1 MATDNSRI
9 ETGELKELA
18 GFWSENGDAL
28 SLYFQV
34 RTPKENAH
42 RDDLA
47 VARETIQQALGKLR
61 SKSPSKSL
69 VDQADV
75 QRMLDI
81 VATGNGNSGRAKV
94 IFACGRRKLWR
105 EFDVAGD
112 FDPHLDVGSAFTL
125 APLLAQ
131 QQGRRRYCIALAD
144 RNRARLLL
152 LEARQIS
159 EHSQVL
165 DEGNEKI
172 RTTGARKSG
181 HLERKKEKQAREH
194 FAFLAEHLL
203 HFHEHKDFD
212 YLMVGCRDEMWPE
225 IEAELHPQLKQ
236 ILVGRFL
243 VDPGLATAE
252 EIRAKAQEIV
262 DQKDGKDEAE
272 LVEKTAGAAAAKGL
286 GAVGLREVIDALEK
300 GEVRIL
306 LWPEGDLKSMHSA
319 SLCENCGH
327 LEADDGAACG
337 LCAGHMRRFAHADE
351 ALLRHTL
358 GRGIEVRRLHRL
370 KLPPPHEVAALLRYR
385 VDMSTA
391 HAMAS

>member
-1 MATDNSRI
+1 MDNSRI
-9 ETGELKELA
+9 GMEELKELA

-34 RTPKENAH
+34 RTHRENTH
-42 RDDLA
+42 RDDLI
-47 VARETIQQALGKLR
+47 VAKETIQQALGKLR

-69 VDQADV
+69 VDQTDV
-75 QRMLDI
+75 QRMLDAVTTI
-81 VATGNGNSGRAKV
+81 EGNRGRAKV
-94 IFACGRRKLWR
+94 IFACHRRNLWR
-105 EFDVAGD
+105 EFDVPGD
-112 FDPHLDVGSAFTL
+112 FDAHLDVGNALTL
-125 APLLAQ
+125 APMLAQ
-131 QQGRRRYCIALAD
+131 QQARRRYCIALAD

-165 DEGNEKI
+165 DEDKEKI

-203 HFHEHKDFD
+203 HFHEHKDYD
-212 YLMVGCRDEMWPE
+212 YLIVGCRDEMWPE
-225 IEAELHPQLKQ
+225 IEAELHPDLKR

-252 EIRAKAQEIV
+252 EIREKAQEIV

-286 GAVGLREVIDALEK
+286 GAVGLRAVIDALEK
-300 GEVRIL
+300 GEVRTL
-306 LWPEGDLKSMHSA
+306 LWPEGDLQSMHSA

-327 LEADDGAACG
+327 LEAEELPTCELCG
-337 LCAGHMRRFAHADE
+337 RHMRRFAHADE

-370 KLPPPHEVAALLRYR
+370 RLPPPHEVAALLRYR
-385 VDMSTA
+385 VESPE